1 MVNSP
6 SLSGRIGAMSEMS
19 DSNPLLSDLLVQTV
33 DTDAIAYN
41 VGVIKRHANVSQLMA
56 VVKAD
61 GYAQGAAAAARAALA
76 GGATQLGVATL
87 REALTLRQDIELRDG
102 DSVAAAEA
110 HADAATPLVARE
122 VPILAWIWHPEQRLE
137 LESALASSIQL
148 GVPSLAHV
156 EAATN
161 AAESL
166 QVRPKVTIMVD
177 TGLGRSGFSMANGD
191 FQAALP
197 KIAELHKQNRLIVT
211 GLFTHFACADDPTDP
226 SVDSQAEKFREAIA
240 AAEAAG
246 LTNLVNHAAN
256 SPAALSRPDLAFDM
270 VRPGLALYG
279 GEPIEGKSYGL
290 RPAMRWEGCVI
301 LVKKLPKGESVSYG
315 LTWTAPED
323 TTVAVVPCGYA
334 DGMMRSASGKF
345 EVSING
351 KRYPQ
356 VGRVCMDQFVINLGP
371 DTDVTIGDT
380 AVIVGTQEGEPT
392 LDELAEASRTIN
404 YEILTAPKGRTRRKH
419 IGVAADD

>member
-1 MVNSP
+1 
-6 SLSGRIGAMSEMS
+6 MSQMS

-41 VGVIKRHANVSQLMA
+41 VGVIKRQANVSQLMA

-87 REALTLRQDIELRDG
+87 REALKLREEIKLRDG
-102 DSVAAAEA
+102 DSVAAAESY
-110 HADAATPLVARE
+110 ADVGVPLVGRE

-137 LESALASSIQL
+137 LECALASAIGL

-156 EAATN
+156 EAAI
-161 AAESL
+161 AAGDSV
-166 QVRPKVTIMVD
+166 QVRPRVTIMVD
-177 TGLGRSGFSMANGD
+177 TGLGRSGFSVVNGD
-191 FQAALP
+191 FEKALP
-197 KIAELHKQNRLIVT
+197 KIAAWQKENRLTVT

-226 SVDSQAEKFREAIA
+226 SVDVQAEKFRRAID
-240 AAEAAG
+240 AAEEAG
-246 LTNLVNHAAN
+246 LTNLVNHASN
-256 SPAALSRPDLAFDM
+256 SPAALSRKDLSFDM

-279 GEPIEGKSYGL
+279 GEPIEGKTYGL
-290 RPAMRWEGCVI
+290 RPVMRWESRVI

-315 LTWTAPED
+315 LTWTAPQD

-334 DGMMRSASGKF
+334 DGLMRSASGKF
-345 EVSING
+345 EVAING

-356 VGRVCMDQFVINLGP
+356 VGRVCMDQFVIDLGP
-371 DTDVTIGDT
+371 ETDVSTGDT
-380 AVIVGTQEGEPT
+380 VVIVGTREGEPT
-392 LDELAEASRTIN
+392 LDELAKASGTIN

-419 IGVAADD
+419 IGVAAND